1 MANPDWKMVNL
12 KADMILEK
20 GLSSNTMHEIDDLGT
35 AYEKWTYLKNQF
47 LRATN
52 SMKAM
57 AFSTLATGA
66 LIMSHQ

>member
-1 MANPDWKMVNL
+1 MVNL

-35 AYEKWTYLKNQF
+35 AYEKWTYLKDQF

-52 SMKAM
+52 SESYVI
-57 AFSTLATGA
+57 FNL
-66 LIMSHQ
+66 SHRGSYCVTPVILS